1 MVAQRESRLSDDHC
15 FGSSPAFECDTERM
29 TTLEPLTPPMPP
41 GLPIIGHVLE
51 YAANPPAYL
60 LGLTKK
66 YGAVVN
72 LRFGNRGITLV
83 TRPDLVAQVLRDQAK
98 KFKKPYKGF
107 PALHALIGNG
117 LLSSDGDFW
126 LRQRR
131 LAQPAFHR
139 EKIKAYADTMR
150 EYTVRS
156 LPVLRGALDMH
167 AFWDAVTLEIVAK
180 TLFNAEIR
188 GHSSGRIGSALE
200 EALSANKAQMAQPFP
215 LPLSIPL
222 PGHKRLKKA
231 IAELDT
237 IVLEMIAR
245 ERSHATEYSLLSMLV
260 AARDTDGSSM
270 SDAQLRD
277 EALTLLLAG
286 YETTANALSWA
297 VHLLVTH
304 PAALQR
310 AQHEARAALT
320 GEGCTL
326 EDIPKLPFIK
336 RVWLET
342 LRLYPSAWSIG
353 RTALED
359 VRLGEYA
366 LPHHQ
371 NVILSQFVTHRDPTY
386 FPDPESFKPERWE
399 GDFEKSLPDYAYFP
413 FSAGPRVCIG
423 NMFAEMEGLILLS
436 TVLKHVDLE
445 QGPNYDSSAFASLTL
460 RPKNGISVI
469 ARSAS

>member
-1 MVAQRESRLSDDHC
+1 
-15 FGSSPAFECDTERM
+15 M

-41 GLPIIGHVLE
+41 GLPIIGHVLD

-60 LGLTKK
+60 MGITKK

-150 EYTVRS
+150 EYTLRS
-156 LPVLRGALDMH
+156 LPALSGALDIH
-167 AFWDAVTLEIVAK
+167 ALWDTVTLEIVAK

-188 GHSSGRIGSALE
+188 GDSSGRIGAALE
-200 EALSANKAQMAQPFP
+200 EALNANKAQMAQPFP

-231 IAELDT
+231 IAELDQ
-237 IVLEMIAR
+237 IVLEMIAK
-245 ERSHATEYSLLSMLV
+245 ERSHATEYSLMSMLV
-260 AARDTDGSSM
+260 AARDTDGSGM

-310 AQHEARAALT
+310 AQQEARAALK
-320 GEGCTL
+320 GDGCTL

-371 NVILSQFVTHRDPTY
+371 NVILSQYVTHRDPTY

-399 GDFEKSLPDYAYFP
+399 NDFEKSLPDYAYFP

-436 TVLKHVDLE
+436 TVLKHIDLE
-445 QGPNYDSSAFASLTL
+445 QGPNYDSSYFASLTL
-460 RPKNGISVI
+460 RPKNGISVV